1 MKTHPDKNQNSP
13 DATQKFQEV
22 GAAYNTLMRHFDKL
36 EAAAEYRSGYWQSD
50 YSDDDDDYDDS
61 EPRWTPKGLPGGR
74 PDPKISGPPRVIVR
88 TQKPVKGRPK

>member
-50 YSDDDDDYDDS
+50 YSDDDGDYDSDDYDYEYDS
-61 EPRWTPKGLPGGR
+61 DDDPGLDFYMYACQLSRAMHGE
-74 PDPKISGPPRVIVR
+74 K
-88 TQKPVKGRPK
+88 